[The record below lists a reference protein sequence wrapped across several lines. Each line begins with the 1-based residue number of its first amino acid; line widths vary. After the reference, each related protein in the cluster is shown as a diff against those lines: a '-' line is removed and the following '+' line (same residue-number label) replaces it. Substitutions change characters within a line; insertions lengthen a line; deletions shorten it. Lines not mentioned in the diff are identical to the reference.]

1 MTAPLSIDLEADI
14 QPVSDFRAN
23 SAAMLKQVQETGRP
37 IVLTQ
42 RGRSAAVVIDIKTY
56 QALVD
61 ELDELKDLARGL
73 ADVESGR
80 VVGHDDAMARL
91 RDLTR

>member
-1 MTAPLSIDLEADI
+1 VTAHHAIDLEADI

-23 SAAMLKQVQETGRP
+23 SAAMLKHVQETGRP

-42 RGRSAAVVIDIKTY
+42 RGRSAAVVVDIKTY
-56 QALVD
+56 QALID

-73 ADVESGR
+73 ADAESGKL
-80 VVGHDDAMARL
+80 VTHDDAINRL
-91 RDLTR
+91 RDLVG